1 MSEIKLN
8 LKYAPWQREVFF
20 ENDAKFT
27 TIEKGRRCGFTKGM
41 ANACIEWLL
50 EGKKILWVDT
60 VAGNLQRYY
69 ERYFL
74 PELKQLP
81 RELWK
86 FHAQDKKLTINGAY
100 LDMRSAERPENIEG
114 FGYDV
119 VVLNEAGIILKN
131 AYLWDNAIRPML
143 LDYPTSR
150 AFIGGVPK
158 GKNKFFDLASRGM
171 RNEKDWVNFQISSY
185 KNPMLRHGE
194 IDELIAELGGAGSD
208 VVRQEIYGEFL
219 DTTTNALFTLSMI
232 ENSFSA
238 AWDFNG
244 KALGVWGLDV
254 ARDGDDES
262 VLCQRE
268 GYRIKS
274 FEGFRIASV
283 TGLAR
288 EIYGR
293 YERAGNKPDVI
304 FIDTIGVGAGVYDT
318 LCDLGLR
325 DVVRE
330 AKASFKATDER
341 RYANKRAEMYFHLRD
356 AFSLLSMDANEK
368 IKKQLQMIEY
378 EYDNKERYLILPKD
392 AIKKEYGVSPDYAD
406 ALALTFFDKI
416 TPKIKDDYS
425 RDNDFGW

>member
-1 MSEIKLN
+1 
-8 LKYAPWQREVFF
+8 
-20 ENDAKFT
+20 
-27 TIEKGRRCGFTKGM
+27 
-41 ANACIEWLL
+41 
-50 EGKKILWVDT
+50 
-60 VAGNLQRYY
+60 
-69 ERYFL
+69 
-74 PELKQLP
+74 
-81 RELWK
+81 
-86 FHAQDKKLTINGAY
+86 
-100 LDMRSAERPENIEG
+100 
-114 FGYDV
+114 
-119 VVLNEAGIILKN
+119 
-131 AYLWDNAIRPML
+131 ML

-171 RNEKDWVNFQISSY
+171 RNEKDWVNYQISSY

-268 GYRIKS
+268 GYRIKG

-293 YERAGNKPDVI
+293 YERAQSKPDAI

-325 DVVRE
+325 SVVRE

-341 RYANKRAEMYFHLRD
+341 RYANKRAEMYFSLRD

-368 IKKQLQMIEY
+368 IKRQLQMIEY
-378 EYDNKERYLILPKD
+378 EYDSKERYLILPKD

-416 TPKIKDDYS
+416 TPKFKREQRQDD
-425 RDNDFGW
+425 DFGW